1 MQAKQEMRTYVKA
14 KLTEM
19 KSQQILH
26 SSEKIIQQLMPMID
40 QYQVW
45 SVFLP
50 MKSEPQIQQFI
61 DLLLARGK
69 TVIVPQVDVNIL
81 EPFLYTTD
89 VKIRRWKLGE
99 PTIQDPI
106 PYLGAVDIILVPGLA
121 FTSDGNRLGRGY
133 GYYDTFLAQHT
144 KVKKIWLCFTCQ
156 LVDDIPMSEHDMSVD
171 GIVLG

>member
-89 VKIRRWKLGE
+89 VKIRR
-99 PTIQDPI
+99 
-106 PYLGAVDIILVPGLA
+106 
-121 FTSDGNRLGRGY
+121 
-133 GYYDTFLAQHT
+133 
-144 KVKKIWLCFTCQ
+144 
-156 LVDDIPMSEHDMSVD
+156 
-171 GIVLG
+171 